1 VFNILWEKPNSKAA
15 NIAKEMGFEP
25 ADNDTIEE
33 IINEV
38 ISTNPDKV
46 SEIRNGNE
54 KLLNFLTGQV
64 MKASRGKA
72 NPKMVTD
79 NLRKKIF

>member
-1 VFNILWEKPNSKAA
+1 
-15 NIAKEMGFEP
+15 MGFEP